1 MAEQQQQRRPAP
13 ALTPERVV
21 VAAAAVADRAG
32 LHGVSMRSVG
42 RELGVEA
49 MSLYHHV
56 AGKESLLD
64 LLADWLM
71 AQIDPPPADGDW
83 RAGLHAR
90 AHSSRAALG
99 AHPWGLSLLES
110 RRTPGLS
117 LLAGHDAVL
126 AALRAGG
133 FSVRLAAHAFSVLD
147 AYVYGFVG
155 TEQQLPFEPGDGADA
170 MIQEMDE
177 SLTRFP
183 ALAELAA
190 ELVTG
195 KDYAYGDEFEW
206 GLELVLDGLAAR
218 LADERAASAP
228 DSR

>member
-1 MAEQQQQRRPAP
+1 MPKAAVKQSLSADRI
-13 ALTPERVV
+13 V
-21 VAAAAVADRAG
+21 VAAAAVADRDG
-32 LHGVSMRSVG
+32 LVGVSMRSVG

-56 AGKESLLD
+56 AGKEALLD

-71 AQIDPPPADGDW
+71 AQIEAPTADGDW

-110 RRTPGLS
+110 RRSPGLA
-117 LLAGHDAVL
+117 LLRGHEAVQ

-147 AYVYGFVG
+147 AYVSGFVG
-155 TEQQLPFEPGDGADA
+155 AEQQLPFEPGGADE
-170 MIQEMDE
+170 MIEEMQLPAE
-177 SLTRFP
+177 QFP
-183 ALAELAA
+183 ALAELVA

-195 KDYAYGDEFEW
+195 KDYRYADEFEW
-206 GLELVLDGLAAR
+206 GLELVLDGFATKLAE
-218 LADERAASAP
+218 ERAA